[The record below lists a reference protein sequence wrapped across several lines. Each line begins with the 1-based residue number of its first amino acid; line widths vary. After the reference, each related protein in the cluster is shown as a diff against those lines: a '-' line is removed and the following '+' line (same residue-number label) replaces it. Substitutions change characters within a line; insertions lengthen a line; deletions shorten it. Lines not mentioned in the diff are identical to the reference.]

1 MSLTLASL
9 GKTRFHA
16 RLLLTGVVSL
26 SLLACSEISKP
37 AISDAMNVQTL
48 QTGSRVEI
56 FANDLDHPTC
66 LLVLPNGDVLVAEN
80 NNRITLLRDT
90 DGDGIA
96 NLRSVFLD
104 DLKSPQAIV
113 LVGDDLLV
121 IGEDS
126 AMNFP
131 YVAGDIRI
139 SAPGIAGGHSHNG
152 GDASSGDKV
161 LLDKNGSSLVVNT
174 AHNIIW
180 RVSPPK
186 AIKVHR
192 DGSHER
198 PFLSSGQAKL

>member
-9 GKTRFHA
+9 GEKRFHA

-26 SLLACSEISKP
+26 SLLACSEMRKP
-37 AISDAMNVQTL
+37 AVADGVNVETL

-56 FANDLDHPTC
+56 FARDLDRPTS
-66 LLVLPNGDVLVAEN
+66 LFVLPNGDVLVTEN
-80 NNRITLLRDT
+80 SRRISLLRDT

-104 DLKSPQAIV
+104 DLISPQAIL

-121 IGEDS
+121 IGKDS
-126 AMNFP
+126 SMTFP

-139 SAPGIAGGHSHNG
+139 SASGISSGLGKNG
-152 GDASSGDKV
+152 DVASSGDKV
-161 LLDKNGSSLVVNT
+161 LPDKNGSSLVVDT
-174 AHNIIW
+174 AHNVIW
-180 RVSPPK
+180 RVSPAK
-186 AIKVHR
+186 TIKVHR

-198 PFLSSGQAKL
+198 PFLSTGQARF